1 MIRKTRLFT
10 PGPTPLLPAAQFA
23 MAAADIHH
31 RTPEFRALYT
41 RVLAQLKEFVGTK
54 NDVIILSSGGTGAME
69 ASVSNLT
76 SPGDR
81 VLVLTAGKFGER
93 WASLVK
99 SFGCHADVVEAPYG
113 QTFTIDEVKAALK
126 LETRA
131 VFVQATESSTGV
143 RHDIEGIAKLLKSEN
158 SEALLIVD
166 AITGLGTTHLDMDG
180 WGIDVLIGGSQK
192 AVMIPPGLSYL
203 AVSPRAWDR
212 MESTYNPRYYFDL
225 RKERKNAA
233 KGESAYTPSVA
244 LIAALGAALNYI
256 AAQAATPEKPEGDLA
271 EGRKKL
277 VDNAETCAAMTRAAA
292 TALGLKLFAPK
303 GYEAAAATAI
313 VAPEGTDSGTLVKG
327 LKSQFGAIVT
337 DGQGEMKGQLFRIAH
352 IGFFDYMDTI
362 AIIGALEQVIH
373 KTKFPTPQLRLRQR
387 PSRRSKLLRRTA
399 PNRNAQRVL
408 LDCQKSGSACPT
420 PERKLH
426 EINRRLRSSYSSLR
440 SGLRCRSA
448 LLLRTC
454 DSIRQEPSNLVCGC
468 VLHPHGLC
476 NFGLAAESKKIQG
489 VSGFFICSD
498 CIRDL
503 YCSHSGF
510 GTDTLCRRDA
520 LAVLLQR
527 RLYRRVSTH
536 CANYDRDFN
545 RLSGSNS

>member
-1 MIRKTRLFT
+1 MTRYNNRMIRKTRLFT

-31 RTPEFRALYT
+31 RTPEFRAMYT
-41 RVLAQLKEFVGTK
+41 RVLSQLKEFVGTK
-54 NDVIILSSGGTGAME
+54 NDVIILSSSGSGAME
-69 ASVSNLT
+69 AAVSNLT

-93 WASLVK
+93 WTGITKA
-99 SFGCHADVVEAPYG
+99 FGCHVDVVSAPYG
-113 QTFTIDEVKAALK
+113 STFSIDEVKAALK

-143 RHDIEGIAKLLKSEN
+143 RHDIEAIANLLKQEK

-166 AITGLGTTHLDMDG
+166 GITGLGTSHLDMDG

-203 AVSPRAWDR
+203 AVSARAWDR
-212 MESTYNPRYYFDL
+212 MEATYNPRYYFDL

-271 EGRKKL
+271 AGRVKL
-277 VDNAETCAAMTRAAA
+277 VDNAITCAAMTRAAA
-292 TALGLKLFAPK
+292 TALGLKLFAPA
-303 GYEAAAATAI
+303 GNEAAAATAI
-313 VAPEGTDSGTLVKG
+313 VAPEGSDSGTLVKG

-362 AIIGALEQVIH
+362 AILGALEQVIA
-373 KTKFPTPQLRLRQR
+373 KTKFP
-387 PSRRSKLLRRTA
+387 A
-399 PNRNAQRVL
+399 PNFEFGKGLIAAQ
-408 LDCQKSGSACPT
+408 T
-420 PERKLH
+420 
-426 EINRRLRSSYSSLR
+426 
-440 SGLRCRSA
+440 
-448 LLLRTC
+448 
-454 DSIRQEPSNLVCGC
+454 
-468 VLHPHGLC
+468 
-476 NFGLAAESKKIQG
+476 FFAEHAK
-489 VSGFFICSD
+489 
-498 CIRDL
+498 
-503 YCSHSGF
+503 
-510 GTDTLCRRDA
+510 
-520 LAVLLQR
+520 
-527 RLYRRVSTH
+527 
-536 CANYDRDFN
+536 
-545 RLSGSNS
+545 